1 MITNKMLEVKACSVW
16 NWSGFFFHAK
26 ISITYCMNSS
36 SCLLHKPTNFSKYI
50 FCLNLT
56 VRRFLLKIEIKTLTR
71 HLSIDFIHNVSQL
84 CYFSECNT
92 NDTNSN
98 YSLQIFYI
106 LRDKILFEAI
116 MYSNFIPVVEIR
128 NK

>member
-56 VRRFLLKIEIKTLTR
+56 VRRCSFENR
-71 HLSIDFIHNVSQL
+71 NWSIDPCQLPEIFIILSFPGLDMFRLFMIRIFKGKNPFNPDRNHIHHLIQKRFNIFRR
-84 CYFSECNT
+84 YFRTS
-92 NDTNSN
+92 
-98 YSLQIFYI
+98 I
-106 LRDKILFEAI
+106 
-116 MYSNFIPVVEIR
+116 
-128 NK
+128 